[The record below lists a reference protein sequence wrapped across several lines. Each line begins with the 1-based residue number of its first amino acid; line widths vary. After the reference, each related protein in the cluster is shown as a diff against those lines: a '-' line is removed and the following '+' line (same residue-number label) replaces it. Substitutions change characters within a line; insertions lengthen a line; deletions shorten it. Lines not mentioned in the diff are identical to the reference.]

1 MRVVENNSR
10 ARVFLRI
17 LALAVLGVLAGFVLA
32 GLRPHTT
39 QIGSGDT
46 SVE

>member
-1 MRVVENNSR
+1 MRVVDTRKR

-17 LALAVLGVLAGFVLA
+17 LAFLGVGLLAGFVLA

-39 QIGSGDT
+39 KVGAGDT
-46 SVE
+46 HVS